1 MSGIAQ
7 EMTSDGVE
15 KAAGPV
21 RKFSRLLFIGSV
33 GYSGSTL
40 LDMILG
46 ANQGMTSLGEVAKL
60 AEFYRMGANCTCGVP
75 VPSCPFWARVEK
87 SLQEEQ
93 HGSPDFSLGRFPLIS
108 SRSHRSIHRTLPT
121 LAESLLLLGS
131 RRIWN
136 LASAISASVSEYRQI
151 AANTLQ
157 LFDTV
162 ARLCDSPVIVD
173 SSKEPVKLKS
183 LYLTDPQRFYLVLLV
198 RDGRAVTFS
207 QMKHKDMD
215 FEAAARRWARYN
227 WNLHLMMKTIPRQ
240 RTLLIR
246 YEDLCRDTE
255 AEIGRVMEFSGMAR
269 TVDFRSFQLDKQSY
283 HNIGGNPM
291 RARTGETK
299 ITLEE
304 TWKSRITAEQ
314 ETIFQKVAGK
324 WNRKFGYAPL
334 AS

>member
-1 MSGIAQ
+1 M
-7 EMTSDGVE
+7 MSDGVQT
-15 KAAGPV
+15 AAKPL
-21 RKFSRLLFIGSV
+21 RSFSRLVFIGSV

-60 AEFYRMGANCTCGVP
+60 AEFYRVGAKCTCGVA
-75 VPSCPFWARVEK
+75 VPRCPFWARVERT
-87 SLQEEQ
+87 LQEEFRDT
-93 HGSPDFSLGRFPLIS
+93 PDFSLGRFPLIS
-108 SRSHRSIHRTLPT
+108 QRSHRSIHRVLPT
-121 LAESLLLLGS
+121 LAETLLLLGS

-136 LASAISASVSEYRQI
+136 MASAISASVSEYRQI
-151 AANTLQ
+151 ASNTLQ

-162 ARLCDSPVIVD
+162 ARLCESPVIVD

-183 LYLTDPQRFYLVLLV
+183 LYLADPQRFYLVLLV

-207 QMKHKDMD
+207 QMKHKNMD

-227 WNLHLMMKTIPRQ
+227 WNLHLVMKTIPRQ
-240 RTLLIR
+240 RTLLVR

-255 AEIGRVMEFSGMAR
+255 AEIARVLEFSGMAR

-304 TWKSRITAEQ
+304 SWKSRITAEQ
-314 ETIFQKVAGK
+314 EALFQKVAGK
-324 WNRKFGYAPL
+324 WNRKFGYAPQ